1 MPSPS
6 HAAPPP
12 HRSRSLAAWLPSP
25 RSLLWVLAAIVA
37 GLLLFLLVRE
47 RGQDN
52 FFRADPN
59 APTAANPV
67 YAPLPAPIAGERGDV
82 SDIAPAPE
90 RERDEDAPRL
100 VETTPPPVPQ
110 VATAPAPP
118 AAAGRAIPSS
128 QQEPISSPAPRYP
141 TMALRRGERGTVIV
155 SVEVG
160 PDGMPASVDV
170 ATSSGSRL
178 LDRAAVDAVRRWR
191 FRPAMAGEQ
200 PVTARVQV
208 PISFQP

>member
-1 MPSPS
+1 M
-6 HAAPPP
+6 
-12 HRSRSLAAWLPSP
+12 
-25 RSLLWVLAAIVA
+25 
-37 GLLLFLLVRE
+37 GLLLFLFVRE
-47 RGQDN
+47 RGRDD
-52 FFRADPN
+52 FYRADPS

-67 YAPLPAPIAGERGDV
+67 YAPLPAPIAGEGGEV
-82 SDIAPAPE
+82 SDIPAPRE
-90 RERDEDAPRL
+90 RDRDEDAPRL

-110 VATAPAPP
+110 VATAPAAPV
-118 AAAGRAIPSS
+118 ARSLPSS
-128 QQEPISSPAPRYP
+128 QPEPISSPAPRYP

-160 PDGMPASVDV
+160 VDGLPASVDV

-191 FRPAMAGEQ
+191 FRPAMSGEQ